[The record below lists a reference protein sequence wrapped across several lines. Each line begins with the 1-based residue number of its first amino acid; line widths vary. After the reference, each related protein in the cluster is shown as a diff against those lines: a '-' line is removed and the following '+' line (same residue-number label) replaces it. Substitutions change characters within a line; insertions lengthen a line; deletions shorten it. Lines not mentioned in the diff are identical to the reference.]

1 MLLNVWEVVNKHT
14 FQEEGEIIGTLSRP
28 PSEPLKALPAVRAG
42 AGHLLG
48 EWRANYIR

>member
-1 MLLNVWEVVNKHT
+1 VWEIVNKRT
-14 FQEEGEIIGTLSRP
+14 SVLQEEGEIIGTLPRP
-28 PSEPLKALPAVRAG
+28 PAVTLKALPAVQAG